1 MLKIIFKIL
10 PFIFFIGTF
19 FSACSVKVPVT
30 WEKRILEQKVK
41 KLSLVYSE
49 YGKQKNPTLLFLH
62 GFGENRHTWR
72 FLVPRLGVNYHLI
85 MVDLKGFGDSPK
97 TKDDYYSVY
106 DQALL
111 VHQFIEEKGLKNIT
125 LVGRSFGGGVSLV
138 LALLQKDKVIEKRIN
153 KLILIDTMSY
163 KQNLPSMLRDLKTP
177 IMGYLGIH
185 LLSNTYMAKEAYK
198 YAFYN
203 NDLIPKNS
211 IKYSSIYLSFP
222 HAKYA
227 YLKTV
232 NQLIP
237 DDIERIE
244 KRFSEITLPT
254 LILWGKED
262 VAIRVDKAYR
272 LHREMPNSSIKV
284 FNHAGHMLQEEIPK
298 RVNREI
304 IKFMEANQ

>member
-1 MLKIIFKIL
+1 MLKIIFKTL
-10 PFIFFIGTF
+10 PFLFFIVTI

-30 WEKRILEQKVK
+30 WKERILDKKVK

-49 YGKQKNPTLLFLH
+49 YGNKDNPTILFLH

-72 FLVPRLGVNYHLI
+72 FLVPELAMKYHLI

-106 DQALL
+106 DQAYIIND
-111 VHQFIEEKGLKNIT
+111 FIKEQKLKNIT
-125 LVGRSFGGGVSLV
+125 LAGRSFGGGVALV
-138 LALLQKDKVIEKRIN
+138 VALLQKDKLIKKRIN

-163 KQNLPSMLRDLKTP
+163 NQNLPSMLRDLKTP
-177 IMGYLGIH
+177 ILGYLGIH
-185 LLSNTYMAKEAYK
+185 LLSNKYMAKEAYK

-203 NDLIPKNS
+203 NALIPKNS

-222 HAKYA
+222 YAKYA

-232 NQLIP
+232 NQLVP
-237 DDIERIE
+237 DDIESIE

-272 LHREMPNSSIKV
+272 LHREIKNSSLKV
-284 FNHAGHMLQEEIPK
+284 FHHAGHMLQEEIPK

-304 IKFMEANQ
+304 IKFMEVNQ

>member
-1 MLKIIFKIL
+1 MLKIIFKTL
-10 PFIFFIGTF
+10 PFLFFIVTL

-30 WEKRILEQKVK
+30 WKERILDKKVQ

-49 YGKQKNPTLLFLH
+49 YGNKDNPTILFLH

-72 FLVPRLGVNYHLI
+72 FLVPKLAIKYHLV

-106 DQALL
+106 DQAYIIND
-111 VHQFIEEKGLKNIT
+111 FIKEQKLKNIT
-125 LVGRSFGGGVSLV
+125 LAGRSFGGGVALV
-138 LALLQKDKVIEKRIN
+138 VALLQEDKLIEKRVD

-163 KQNLPSMLRDLKTP
+163 NQNLPSMLRDLKTP
-177 IMGYLGIH
+177 ILGYLGIH
-185 LLSNTYMAKEAYK
+185 LLSNDYMAKEAYR

-203 NDLIPKNS
+203 NALIPKNS

-222 HAKYA
+222 YAKYA

-232 NQLIP
+232 NQLVP
-237 DDIERIE
+237 DDIKDIE

-254 LILWGKED
+254 LILWGRED

-272 LHREMPNSSIKV
+272 LHRAIKISSLKV
-284 FNHAGHMLQEEIPK
+284 FHHAGHMLQEEIPK

>member
-1 MLKIIFKIL
+1 MLRIIFKTL
-10 PFIFFIGTF
+10 PYLFFIVTF
-19 FSACSVKVPVT
+19 FSACSLKIPVT
-30 WEKRILEQKVK
+30 WEERILNKKVK

-49 YGKQKNPTLLFLH
+49 YGKKENPTLLFLH

-72 FLVPRLGVNYHLI
+72 FLVPKLGVNYHLI

-106 DQALL
+106 DQAYI
-111 VHQFIEEKGLKNIT
+111 VNEFIKERKLKNIT

-138 LALLQKDKVIEKRIN
+138 LALLQKDKLIENRVN

-177 IMGYLGIH
+177 ILGYLGIH
-185 LLSNTYMAKEAYK
+185 LLSNRYMAKEAYK

-222 HAKYA
+222 QAKYA

-237 DDIERIE
+237 DDIEQVE

-262 VAIRVDKAYR
+262 VAIGVNKAYR
-272 LHREMPNSSIKV
+272 LHREIKNSSLKV
-284 FNHAGHMLQEEIPK
+284 FKHAGHMLQEEVPK
-298 RVNREI
+298 RVNSEI
-304 IKFMEANQ
+304 IKFMEAN

>member
-1 MLKIIFKIL
+1 MLRIIFKTL
-10 PFIFFIGTF
+10 PYLFFIVTF
-19 FSACSVKVPVT
+19 FSACSVKVPIT
-30 WEKRILEQKVK
+30 WEERILDKKVK

-49 YGKQKNPTLLFLH
+49 YGKKDNPTLLFLH

-72 FLVPRLGVNYHLI
+72 FLVPKLGMNYHLI

-106 DQALL
+106 DQAHI
-111 VHQFIEEKGLKNIT
+111 VNEFIKEKKLKNIT

-138 LALLQKDKVIEKRIN
+138 LALLQKDKLIEKRIN

-177 IMGYLGIH
+177 IIGYLGIH
-185 LLSNTYMAKEAYK
+185 LLSNKYMAKEAYK

-222 HAKYA
+222 QAKYA

-237 DDIERIE
+237 DDIERME

-262 VAIRVDKAYR
+262 VAIRVGKAYR

-284 FNHAGHMLQEEIPK
+284 FDHAGHMLQEEIPK
-298 RVNREI
+298 GVNSEI
-304 IKFMEANQ
+304 IKFMEANS

>member
-1 MLKIIFKIL
+1 MLKIIFKTL
-10 PFIFFIGTF
+10 PFIFLIVIF

-30 WEKRILEQKVK
+30 WKERILDKKVK

-49 YGKQKNPTLLFLH
+49 YGKQDNPILLFLH

-72 FLVPRLGVNYHLI
+72 FLVPRLGINYHLI

-97 TKDDYYSVY
+97 PKDDYYSVY
-106 DQALL
+106 DQANI
-111 VHQFIEEKGLKNIT
+111 VNEFIKEKKLKNIT

-138 LALLQKDKVIEKRIN
+138 LALLQHDKLIEKRVD
-153 KLILIDTMSY
+153 KLILIDSMSY
-163 KQNLPSMLRDLKTP
+163 KQNLPSMLRDLKIP
-177 IMGYLGIH
+177 IIGYLGIH
-185 LLSNTYMAKEAYK
+185 LLSNKYMAKEAYK

-203 NDLIPKNS
+203 NNLIPKNS

-222 HAKYA
+222 RAKYA

-232 NQLIP
+232 NQLVP
-237 DDIERIE
+237 DDIDSME
-244 KRFSEITLPT
+244 KRYSEITLPT

-262 VAIRVDKAYR
+262 VSIHVNKGYR
-272 LHREMPNSSIKV
+272 LHRDIKNSSIKV

-298 RVNREI
+298 RVNDAI
-304 IKFMEANQ
+304 IEFMEKP

>member
-1 MLKIIFKIL
+1 MLKIIFKTL
-10 PFIFFIGTF
+10 PFIFFIVTF
-19 FSACSVKVPVT
+19 FSACSVKVPIT
-30 WEKRILEQKVK
+30 WEERILNKKVK

-49 YGKQKNPTLLFLH
+49 YGKQENPTLLFLH

-72 FLVPRLGVNYHLI
+72 FLVPKLGMNYHLI

-106 DQALL
+106 DQAYI
-111 VHQFIEEKGLKNIT
+111 VNEFIKERKLKNIT
-125 LVGRSFGGGVSLV
+125 LVGRSFGGGISLV
-138 LALLQKDKVIEKRIN
+138 LALLQKDKLIENRVK

-177 IMGYLGIH
+177 ILGYLGIH
-185 LLSNTYMAKEAYK
+185 LLSNRYMAKEAYK

-222 HAKYA
+222 QAKYA

-237 DDIERIE
+237 DDIERME

-272 LHREMPNSSIKV
+272 LHREIKNSSLKV
-284 FNHAGHMLQEEIPK
+284 FKHAGHMLQEEVPK
-298 RVNREI
+298 LVNGAI